1 MIAKGL
7 IPRSEQAA
15 HSEKVR
21 VVILQFL
28 NDETYTTAEI
38 IQRLVGYKS
47 KQGADGVLKKLA
59 NDGLLKHHKMKNFA
73 GRGLS
78 IWGITA
84 RGIYAIND
92 PHELPDKVR
101 GFEPSRIS
109 LATLDHKLQIQL
121 VKIYLNE
128 LGWSIISI
136 DPNIWDKKLPDI
148 LCTKPSEE
156 FEQIALEI
164 ELTIKSQKR
173 YGDIITTYKSM
184 QYGQQS
190 LRRVVWLTETEK
202 AAAQLRSI
210 FKGLD
215 ESCLELHR
223 FMSLDAFKG
232 SKEG

>member
-1 MIAKGL
+1 MNAKGL

-21 VVILQFL
+21 IAILAFL
-28 NDETYTTAEI
+28 SDETYTTVEV
-38 IQRLVGYKS
+38 IQKLVGYKS
-47 KQGADGVLKKLA
+47 KQGANGVLQKLA
-59 NDGLLKHHKMKNFA
+59 KDGLLKHHKMKNFA

-78 IWGITA
+78 IWGITT
-84 RGIYAIND
+84 RGMYAIND
-92 PHELPDKVR
+92 PDELPDRVR

-128 LGWSIISI
+128 LDWSVKQI
-136 DPNIWDKKLPDI
+136 DTNIWDKKLPDI
-148 LCTKPSEE
+148 VCTKPSQEDE
-156 FEQIALEI
+156 LIALEI

-173 YGDIITTYKSM
+173 YGDIITIYKSA
-184 QYGQQS
+184 QQQN
-190 LRRVVWLTETEK
+190 LRRVVWLTETDK
-202 AAAQLRSI
+202 AAAQLRNI
-210 FKGLD
+210 FKALD

-232 SKEG
+232 NKDGE